1 MVSEDSPRRTVLS
14 GRVHTGYAEHRDGLV
29 VVEGDRVLHA
39 GPRSG
44 HPGGDPG
51 EHLVLGPGQM
61 ILPGLVDVHCHGGF
75 GADFSS
81 SAEGPVR
88 ATLDA
93 FHRQGTTTLVASLV
107 TASRADMLA
116 AEPLLAALTE
126 DGLVAGIHLEGPFLS
141 TARCGAQDPAEMR
154 EPDLGLASE
163 LIAAA
168 AGTLRTMTFAPEL
181 PGAQELAELLVAHG
195 VVPSLGHTDAD
206 TTTVD
211 TALRRVQEMLRDA
224 AVDGAPRLPTVTH
237 LFNAMPA
244 IHHRSPGPVPACLR
258 AAAQG
263 RAVVELIADGTHL
276 DPGIV
281 QWVFELAGADS
292 IALVTDGM
300 AATGLTDGTYTLGAA
315 EVRVED
321 GVASL
326 VSNGSIAG
334 GTATMLEVLR
344 RTVAAGVPLGDAL
357 RSATVVPARV
367 LGLAGEAGSLTTGA
381 LADLLVVGEDL
392 RPAAVMRRGRWIS
405 GTPPRPPEH
414 PLEHPSERP
423 PGRRGCG

>member
-1 MVSEDSPRRTVLS
+1 MVSEDSPRRTSLS
-14 GRVHTGYAEHRDGLV
+14 GRLHTGYAEHEDGLV
-29 VVEGDRVLHA
+29 VVEDGRVVYA
-39 GPRSG
+39 GARSG
-44 HPGGDPG
+44 HPSGNRG
-51 EHLVLGPGQM
+51 EHHVLAPGQM

-81 SAEGPVR
+81 SEEGAIR

-93 FHRQGTTTLVASLV
+93 FHHQGTTTLVASLV
-107 TASRADMLA
+107 TASREDLLA
-116 AEPLLAALTE
+116 AEPLLAALTG

-141 TARCGAQDPAEMR
+141 TARCGAQDPAWMR
-154 EPDLGLASE
+154 DPDLGLASD
-163 LIAAA
+163 LIEAA

-181 PGAQELAELLVAHG
+181 PDAQELAELLVAHG

-206 TTTVD
+206 AVTVD
-211 TALRRVQEMLRDA
+211 IALRRLQALLHDA
-224 AVDGAPRLPTVTH
+224 AVDGMPRSPTVTH

-244 IHHRSPGPVPACLR
+244 IHHRFPGPVPACLR

-263 RAVVELIADGTHL
+263 RVVVELIADGTHL
-276 DPGIV
+276 DPFIV
-281 QWVFELAGADS
+281 AWVFELAGADN

-300 AATGLTDGTYTLGAA
+300 AATGLSDGTYTLGAA
-315 EVRVED
+315 EVRVQD

-334 GTATMLEVLR
+334 GTTTMLEVLR
-344 RTVAAGVPLGDAL
+344 RTVGAGVPLGDAL

-381 LADLLVVGEDL
+381 LADLLVVGANLEL
-392 RPAAVMRRGRWIS
+392 GAVMRRGEWVS
-405 GTPPRPPEH
+405 GDPPR
-414 PLEHPSERP
+414 
-423 PGRRGCG
+423 

>member
-1 MVSEDSPRRTVLS
+1 MVSEESQRRTVVS
-14 GRVHTGYAEHRDGLV
+14 GRVHTGHAEHQDGLV
-29 VVEGDRVLHA
+29 VVEGDRVVHA
-39 GPRSG
+39 GPRSCYS
-44 HPGGDPG
+44 GGDAE

-61 ILPGLVDVHCHGGF
+61 VLPGLVDVHCHGGF

-81 SAEGPVR
+81 SEEGLIR

-107 TASRADMLA
+107 TASRENLLA
-116 AEPLLAALTE
+116 AEPLLAQLTGE
-126 DGLVAGIHLEGPFLS
+126 GLVAGIHLEGPFLS
-141 TARCGAQDPAEMR
+141 TDRCGAQDPAQMR
-154 EPDLGLASE
+154 EPDLELASD
-163 LIAAA
+163 LVAAA

-181 PGAQELAELLVAHG
+181 RGSRELAELLVAHG

-211 TALRRVQEMLRDA
+211 TALRHLQELLRDA
-224 AVDGAPRLPTVTH
+224 PGDDTPRTPTVTH

-276 DPGIV
+276 DPCIV
-281 QWVFELAGADS
+281 AWAFELAGADN
-292 IALVTDGM
+292 IALVTDAM
-300 AATGLTDGTYTLGAA
+300 AATGLTDGIYTLGAA
-315 EVRVED
+315 EVRVQE

-334 GTATMLEVLR
+334 GTATMLQVLR
-344 RTVAAGVPLGDAL
+344 RTVAAGVTLGDAL

-381 LADLLVVGEDL
+381 LADLLVVEDDL
-392 RPAAVMRRGRWIS
+392 RLRAVMRRGEWIS
-405 GTPPRPPEH
+405 GDLPR
-414 PLEHPSERP
+414 
-423 PGRRGCG
+423 

>member
-1 MVSEDSPRRTVLS
+1 LVTEDSPRRTVLS
-14 GRVHTGYAEHRDGLV
+14 GRVHTGHTEHPDGLV
-29 VVEGDRVLHA
+29 VVVGERVVHA

-51 EHLVLGPGQM
+51 EHHVLGPGQTV
-61 ILPGLVDVHCHGGF
+61 LPGLVDVHCHGGF

-81 SAEGPVR
+81 SAEEEIR
-88 ATLDA
+88 ATLEHV
-93 FHRQGTTTLVASLV
+93 HRQGTTTLVASLV
-107 TASRADMLA
+107 TASREDLLGAV
-116 AEPLLAALTE
+116 PLLAALTGE
-126 DGLVAGIHLEGPFLS
+126 GLIAGIHLEGPFLS
-141 TARCGAQDPAEMR
+141 TARCGAQDPAWML
-154 EPDLGLASE
+154 EPDLGLAAD
-163 LIAAA
+163 LVAAA

-181 PGAQELAELLVAHG
+181 PGSRDLAELLVAHG

-206 TTTVD
+206 TATVD
-211 TALRRVQEMLRDA
+211 DALRHLQGLLRDA
-224 AVDGAPRLPTVTH
+224 PGDGPPRSPTVTH

-281 QWVFELAGADS
+281 RWAFELAGADS

-315 EVRVED
+315 EVRVQD

-367 LGLAGEAGSLTTGA
+367 LGLAGEAGSLTAGA

-392 RPAAVMRRGRWIS
+392 RLEAVMRRGEWIS
-405 GTPPRPPEH
+405 GDPPR
-414 PLEHPSERP
+414 
-423 PGRRGCG
+423 

>member
-1 MVSEDSPRRTVLS
+1 MVTEDSARRTALS
-14 GRVHTGYAEHRDGLV
+14 GRVHTGYAEHQDGLV
-29 VVEGDRVLHA
+29 VVEGDRVVHA

-44 HPGGDPG
+44 YSGGDPG
-51 EHLVLGPGQM
+51 RHHVLAPGQM
-61 ILPGLVDVHCHGGF
+61 VLPGLVDVHCHGGF

-81 SAEGPVR
+81 SEEEAIR

-107 TASRADMLA
+107 TASREDLLA
-116 AEPLLAALTE
+116 AEPLLAELTGE
-126 DGLVAGIHLEGPFLS
+126 GLVAGIHLEGPFLS
-141 TARCGAQDPAEMR
+141 TARCGAQDPAQMR
-154 EPDLGLASE
+154 EPDLELAAD
-163 LIAAA
+163 LVAAA

-181 PGAQELAELLVAHG
+181 PRSRELAELLVAHG
-195 VVPSLGHTDAD
+195 VLPSLGHTDAD
-206 TTTVD
+206 TGTVD
-211 TALRRVQEMLRDA
+211 TALRHLQALLVDA
-224 AVDGAPRLPTVTH
+224 PGGGAPRSPTVTH
-237 LFNAMPA
+237 LFNAMPG

-276 DPGIV
+276 DPCIV
-281 QWVFELAGADS
+281 LWAFELAGADS

-300 AATGLTDGTYTLGAA
+300 AATGLTDGIYTLGAA
-315 EVRVED
+315 EVRVRD

-367 LGLAGEAGSLTTGA
+367 LGLTGEAGGLTVGA

-392 RPAAVMRRGRWIS
+392 RLGAVMRRGRWIS
-405 GTPPRPPEH
+405 GDLFP
-414 PLEHPSERP
+414 
-423 PGRRGCG
+423 

>member
-1 MVSEDSPRRTVLS
+1 
-14 GRVHTGYAEHRDGLV
+14 
-29 VVEGDRVLHA
+29 
-39 GPRSG
+39 
-44 HPGGDPG
+44 
-51 EHLVLGPGQM
+51 
-61 ILPGLVDVHCHGGF
+61 
-75 GADFSS
+75 
-81 SAEGPVR
+81 
-88 ATLDA
+88 
-93 FHRQGTTTLVASLV
+93 
-107 TASRADMLA
+107 ML
-116 AEPLLAALTE
+116 
-126 DGLVAGIHLEGPFLS
+126 
-141 TARCGAQDPAEMR
+141 
-154 EPDLGLASE
+154 EPDLGLAAD
-163 LIAAA
+163 LVAAA

-181 PGAQELAELLVAHG
+181 PGSRGLAELLVAHG
-195 VVPSLGHTDAD
+195 VIPSLGHTDAD
-206 TTTVD
+206 TATVD
-211 TALRRVQEMLRDA
+211 DALRHLQELLRDA
-224 AVDGAPRLPTVTH
+224 PGDGPPRSPTVTH

-281 QWVFELAGADS
+281 RWAFELAGADS

-315 EVRVED
+315 EVRVQD

-367 LGLAGEAGSLTTGA
+367 LGLAGEAGSLTAGA

-392 RPAAVMRRGRWIS
+392 RLEAVMRRGEWIS
-405 GTPPRPPEH
+405 GDPPR
-414 PLEHPSERP
+414 
-423 PGRRGCG
+423 